1 MHYSNRQLETE
12 LARLAAE
19 RAAGPADVELPAEL
33 PREAFEPS
41 PEVIE
46 FVQTVQSYEA
56 RTAHLNV
63 GTY

>member
-1 MHYSNRQLETE
+1 MHYSNRQLEVE

-19 RAAGPADVELPAEL
+19 RAAGPSDVELPAEL

-41 PEVIE
+41 PDVIE
-46 FVQTVQSYEA
+46 FVQTVQNYEA
-56 RTAHLNV
+56 QTADLDI